1 MKKIGF
7 IGCGN
12 MGGAILMGALACG
25 TLAKEQVYVYDVSAA
40 VMERMDKLGVNPV
53 GSVRELCEKS
63 DMIVAAVKP
72 QFAKETLAS
81 AGDMLDGKCILSIMA
96 GITSLRLKEMVT
108 GEVRVLRCMPN
119 TPAMVSEGA
128 FALCSDTDALPE
140 EKAMA
145 QEIFSNL
152 GIVEWVRENLID
164 AVCGVSGSG
173 PAYVAMFIEA
183 MADGAVACGVP
194 RDKALQYAASTVAG
208 AAEMVSATGKHPG
221 VLKDAV
227 CSPGG
232 STIEGVKALEEN
244 GFRGAVM
251 DCVAAAFK
259 RNKELGKS

>member
-25 TLAKEQVYVYDVSAA
+25 TLTKEQVYVYDVSAA

-63 DMIVAAVKP
+63 DLIVAAVKP

-81 AGDMLDGKCILSIMA
+81 AGDMLNGKCILSIMA

-183 MADGAVACGVP
+183 MADGGVLEGLP
-194 RDKALQYAASTVAG
+194 RATAYKLAAQTVVG
-208 AAEMVSATGKHPG
+208 TGKMILEKGYHPG
-221 VLKDAV
+221 ELKDMV
-227 CSPGG
+227 CSPAGTTIAGCLELEQGG
-232 STIEGVKALEEN
+232 MRAAVTKAVIAIAE
-244 GFRGAVM
+244 
-251 DCVAAAFK
+251 
-259 RNKELGKS
+259 KSKNM

>member
-40 VMERMDKLGVNPV
+40 VMERMDKLGVNTV

-119 TPAMVSEGA
+119 TPAMVNEGA

-183 MADGAVACGVP
+183 MADGGVLEGLP
-194 RDKALQYAASTVAG
+194 RATAYKLAAQTVVG
-208 AAEMVSATGKHPG
+208 TGKMILEKGYHPG
-221 VLKDAV
+221 ELKDMV
-227 CSPGG
+227 CSPAGTTIAGCLELEQGG
-232 STIEGVKALEEN
+232 MRAAVTKAVIASAE
-244 GFRGAVM
+244 
-251 DCVAAAFK
+251 
-259 RNKELGKS
+259 KSKNM